1 MFVRLTL
8 ESGCTK
14 IMISI
19 MYMAMS
25 HAVPSMCIS
34 GRMYGRSSTLRTSA
48 MMPMHT
54 RPTTSARASST
65 QALRCT

>member
-8 ESGCTK
+8 DTGCTS
-14 IMISI
+14 MSTPI

-25 HAVPSMCIS
+25 HAAPSMCIS

-54 RPTTSARASST
+54 RPTTSASPSST